1 MKERAEVGQ
10 QVAELGD
17 PVVGVLG
24 SCPVLYMVILLAFAH
39 QFLRY
44 IQRERLHIPQQCEE
58 ELVPGPHGSS
68 QSLNQ

>member
-1 MKERAEVGQ
+1 MKERAEMGQ

-17 PVVGVLG
+17 SVVGVLG

-58 ELVPGPHGSS
+58 EHVPGPHGSS